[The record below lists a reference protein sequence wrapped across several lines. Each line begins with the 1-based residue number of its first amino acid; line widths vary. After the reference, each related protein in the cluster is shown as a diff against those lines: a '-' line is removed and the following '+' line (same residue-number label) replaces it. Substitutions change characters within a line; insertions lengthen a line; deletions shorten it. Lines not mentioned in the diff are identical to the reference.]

1 MNKETYR
8 IANKHTLIGIRW
20 KGWLQKT
27 PARKETAET
36 RTHSTVFCPGRVGV
50 GSQKSQDET
59 IRWHDDVVRVDCI
72 LYGIATV
79 FQSDCSHKQWP
90 AQRYRIHTLYSY
102 GGYSIW
108 VIIKSSSVYVYSKC
122 IRKRSKAIFFS
133 FRSRFLWLQCFSVV
147 LRSLFSV
154 RFNVFAF
161 HPFFSSV
168 FPWFFFTFFSFFLS
182 FLAFS
187 STPWLFYYCF
197 HVVLFLSSI
206 IPVYYAYN
214 FATHFHALLAFWF
227 HRLYSF
233 HSVLDAN
240 NHISRTY
247 TQTPRVEMGFFLAQ
261 PYNTTLMQIAD
272 KRFPPETLITQ
283 KTTHTHTHSTCKAFH
298 AYCT

>member
-20 KGWLQKT
+20 KGWLQKN

-108 VIIKSSSVYVYSKC
+108 IIIKSSSVYVYSKC
-122 IRKRSKAIFFS
+122 IRERSKAIFFS

-161 HPFFSSV
+161 YHFFSSV
-168 FPWFFFTFFSFFLS
+168 FPWFFLPFFHFFYHFLHFPLLRGYFIIVSMSSFFFPPLFPFIMRIILLRIS
-182 FLAFS
+182 MLCLHFGFTDCTRFIQFWMQIITFHAHTHKHREWKWAFS
-187 STPWLFYYCF
+187 SLN
-197 HVVLFLSSI
+197 HI
-206 IPVYYAYN
+206 IP
-214 FATHFHALLAFWF
+214 H
-227 HRLYSF
+227 
-233 HSVLDAN
+233 
-240 NHISRTY
+240 
-247 TQTPRVEMGFFLAQ
+247 
-261 PYNTTLMQIAD
+261 
-272 KRFPPETLITQ
+272 
-283 KTTHTHTHSTCKAFH
+283 
-298 AYCT
+298 

>member
-1 MNKETYR
+1 MYIQNAYV
-8 IANKHTLIGIRW
+8 
-20 KGWLQKT
+20 KGVK
-27 PARKETAET
+27 PYFSHFDHA
-36 RTHSTVFCPGRVGV
+36 F
-50 GSQKSQDET
+50 
-59 IRWHDDVVRVDCI
+59 
-72 LYGIATV
+72 YGCSV
-79 FQSDCSHKQWP
+79 FQQFCEVFFLLGLMFSP
-90 AQRYRIHTLYSY
+90 FIL
-102 GGYSIW
+102 
-108 VIIKSSSVYVYSKC
+108 SS
-122 IRKRSKAIFFS
+122 
-133 FRSRFLWLQCFSVV
+133 L
-147 LRSLFSV
+147 
-154 RFNVFAF
+154 
-161 HPFFSSV
+161 V

-272 KRFPPETLITQ
+272 KRFPPEMLITQ
-283 KTTHTHTHSTCKAFH
+283 KTTHTHSTCKAFH
-298 AYCT
+298 AYCTQLPTITSIERYTNELPCMRLETKHINHHDMKIKSAVKSSDELIIQKAKKCFLHNLNN